1 MLTVYVNLRRS
12 QGLLPPPSC
21 HPVLCPM
28 YRMLGSSTQFVRHHL
43 SMYSQYS
50 PIYSHKFLLV
60 CSYEFCTCQG
70 LNKFP
75 MFVIVSSRV
84 LSLSSACR
92 GPQPRPD
99 SSPAFAPRMRMRKL
113 ETNSIP
119 QLAGLSGPARRSIQL
134 IQRRVRIKG
143 HPLSQRPLGP
153 FKNTPHI
160 APCPIRSTLEN
171 LHVACN

>member
-1 MLTVYVNLRRS
+1 MPERRGPTPGLRLPKHVYVNVRRS

-28 YRMLGSSTQFVRHHL
+28 YRMSGSSTQFVRHNL

-50 PIYSHKFLLV
+50 PIYSHKLLLD

-84 LSLSSACR
+84 LLSWAFGMQGSP
-92 GPQPRPD
+92 GTLQPRPD
-99 SSPAFAPRMRMRKL
+99 PSPAFAPRIRTRKP
-113 ETNSIP
+113 ETLCEFELPLQCQRWRASSLPIC
-119 QLAGLSGPARRSIQL
+119 LHAGLVYLWCNS
-134 IQRRVRIKG
+134 VRT
-143 HPLSQRPLGP
+143 
-153 FKNTPHI
+153 NTES
-160 APCPIRSTLEN
+160 A
-171 LHVACN
+171 